1 MSDDMGDW
9 EEMMKEPQDKAR
21 WINPMDMGLFDS
33 KAQKNCDDLEE
44 KLSVC
49 EKHLE
54 TCQSKLEEMSQSNG
68 CLNKSIE
75 SSTLKAPVEEKIVNS
90 DIFFKR
96 HVRQLINKLYLDAH
110 QDSHLKLEVFLSSDE
125 IATLLKF
132 VNQESSIPAVD
143 VDNILSS
150 SSFIRSVDYY
160 ETSPLID
167 EIKEQLISLKDPLLV
182 VLMSISLVYLIILV
196 FRRFPPFKVFL
207 LVLTVSL
214 IWHWFHLYKE
224 AVAKKESKM
233 LQNLEIPAECR
244 PGEMTWYQTAMAS
257 VRGLTSSV
265 DKCEEYHKAI
275 HVNPLTEVNPLS
287 ALVDLVIKLL
297 LHPITKLGDAVG
309 KMFTGLLEVVPA
321 LYKIPV
327 LILFFVIILF
337 VMILLFGYRIRL
349 PFFLGEIGPAAV
361 SEPSSN
367 IQALEHKIKE
377 LQTALSHVQPQ
388 PPPLLLDSRPN
399 VQVLHGIEE
408 IKPLGYDI
416 QVKSHD
422 EHTPIMRQQLRT
434 DSIKNQEIV
443 PVKGRVMSQPDIFKT
458 TGVVN
463 VDDKV
468 EVDGSIGIFKDSD
481 DVNEVVDELINTSIT
496 RSNSFPQ
503 SPSKNLCVKVTDSPR
518 TTKFDWIEVE
528 KNNLNELEEKIVE
541 TGPANDAAR
550 NTGGESDF
558 LNKVVEIF
566 DKTKDISLDK
576 TGDN

>member
-1 MSDDMGDW
+1 M
-9 EEMMKEPQDKAR
+9 
-21 WINPMDMGLFDS
+21 
-33 KAQKNCDDLEE
+33 
-44 KLSVC
+44 
-49 EKHLE
+49 
-54 TCQSKLEEMSQSNG
+54 
-68 CLNKSIE
+68 
-75 SSTLKAPVEEKIVNS
+75 
-90 DIFFKR
+90 
-96 HVRQLINKLYLDAH
+96 
-110 QDSHLKLEVFLSSDE
+110 
-125 IATLLKF
+125 
-132 VNQESSIPAVD
+132 
-143 VDNILSS
+143 
-150 SSFIRSVDYY
+150 
-160 ETSPLID
+160 
-167 EIKEQLISLKDPLLV
+167 
-182 VLMSISLVYLIILV
+182 
-196 FRRFPPFKVFL
+196 
-207 LVLTVSL
+207 
-214 IWHWFHLYKE
+214 
-224 AVAKKESKM
+224 AKKESKM

-434 DSIKNQEIV
+434 DSIKKQER
-443 PVKGRVMSQPDIFKT
+443 GRVMSQPDIFKT

-468 EVDGSIGIFKDSD
+468 EVDGSIGNFKDSD

-528 KNNLNELEEKIVE
+528 KNSLNELEEKIVE